1 MKKYR
6 IEIKWGLIFALMG
19 LLWMGL
25 ERIIGLHDVHL
36 DKHPIYTNF
45 IAIPAITIYVLGLLE
60 KRKKE
65 YGGKM
70 SYGQGFKT
78 GFFITLVVTLLTP
91 LTLWLTLSVITPDFL
106 NNAKDFA
113 IESGKMAQ
121 EEAETYFSK
130 ENYLVQ
136 GIVGAP
142 IMGILTTAIVAAFTR
157 KREK

>member
-25 ERIIGLHDVHL
+25 ERMIGLHDVHL

-106 NNAKDFA
+106 KNAKDFA
-113 IESGKMAQ
+113 IESGNMGQ

-130 ENYLVQ
+130 GNYLVQ
-136 GIVGAP
+136 NIVGAP
-142 IMGILTTAIVAAFTR
+142 IMGILTTAIVALFTR

>member
-1 MKKYR
+1 MKKYT

-45 IAIPAITIYVLGLLE
+45 IAIPAISIYVLGLLE
-60 KRKKE
+60 KRKKV

-70 SYGQGFKT
+70 SYGQGFKA
-78 GFFITLVVTLLTP
+78 GLFITLVVTLLTP

-113 IESGKMAQ
+113 IESGNMAQ

-142 IMGILTTAIVAAFTR
+142 IMGILTTAIVAVFTR

>member
-1 MKKYR
+1 MKKYS

-70 SYGQGFKT
+70 SYGQGFKA

-121 EEAETYFSK
+121 EEAETYFSM

-142 IMGILTTAIVAAFTR
+142 IMGILTTAIVAVFTR